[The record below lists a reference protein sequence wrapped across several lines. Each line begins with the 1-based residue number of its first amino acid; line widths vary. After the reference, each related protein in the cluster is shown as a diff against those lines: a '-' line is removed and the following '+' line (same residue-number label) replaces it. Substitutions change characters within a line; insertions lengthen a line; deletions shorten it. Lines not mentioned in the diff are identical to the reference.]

1 MAGHGRGVR
10 RGVLGEREGERE
22 GMGPTGI
29 VLRQCELSLLFV
41 INLLFKVS

>member
-1 MAGHGRGVR
+1 MAGHGGGVR
-10 RGVLGEREGERE
+10 RGVLGERE

-41 INLLFKVS
+41 INLLFKVFSY